1 MNFKKI
7 LSAIWLVLKY
17 MTFII
22 PYIQKMIEDIK
33 DYKTN

>member
-7 LSAIWLVLKY
+7 FSIILLVLKY

-22 PYIQKMIEDIK
+22 PYIQKMIDDIK
-33 DYKTN
+33 KYRTQ